1 MLEVYRKEYNG
12 KIGVEV
18 TYYFFI
24 NVRGA
29 KKYYEVVY
37 EMISDVDHS
46 YSRYDVEL
54 NQTLR
59 NIEKIENDVYRY
71 TPILFSTI
79 KAQRRLAVLS
89 KFVLYVI
96 STVNNI
102 AIYRIPKHVTYFHDG
117 IELNLSSNAFVK
129 GTYALV
135 PLFEKIYKQS

>member
-1 MLEVYRKEYNG
+1 MLEVYHKIYNG

-18 TYYFFI
+18 TYYFFM
-24 NVRGA
+24 NVRGV
-29 KKYYEVVY
+29 KKYYQVVY

-96 STVNNI
+96 SEVNHI
-102 AIYRIPKHVTYFHDG
+102 PIYKLVQKVVYYHNGV
-117 IELNLSSNAFVK
+117 ELTLSPNAFIK
-129 GTYALV
+129 TTYELI
-135 PLFEKIYKQS
+135 PRFEKVYKQS